1 MLKEIETLLE
11 TFAQDDVFAEYYF
24 VGGTALAYYL
34 NHRVSYDIDFVKLK
48 KLNVA
53 KLKTL
58 SIRYDAKYIPD
69 KAAST
74 FRINTGEDLENYKMS
89 FNFNTIKVDFFY
101 PNDLLRVTIIKK
113 TKANIQKIY
122 QNINILAL
130 ETIADLKIL
139 ALLRRSKIR
148 DLFDVYVLLEQNI
161 IGVDVLERYMALENQ
176 VLTFPEFIED
186 FKDDGSESLDFSE
199 ENSYFYE
206 FEKISRD
213 KREAYIKE
221 KIIALFVIKALKKES
236 K

>member
-1 MLKEIETLLE
+1 MLKDIESLLE
-11 TFAQDDVFAEYYF
+11 KFSNDDLFSEYYF

-34 NHRVSYDIDFVKLK
+34 NHRISYDIDFVKLK

-58 SIRYDAKYIPD
+58 SILYDAKYVPD
-69 KAAST
+69 KDASA

-113 TKANIQKIY
+113 AKANIQKIY
-122 QNINILAL
+122 HNINILPL
-130 ETIADLKIL
+130 ETIADLKVL

-148 DLFDVYVLLEQNI
+148 DLFDVYVLLEKNI
-161 IGVDVLERYMALENQ
+161 IGVDLIERYMALENQ

-199 ENSYFYE
+199 ENSYFHTFKE
-206 FEKISRD
+206 ISID

>member
-1 MLKEIETLLE
+1 LKGIESLLE
-11 TFAQDDVFAEYYF
+11 EFSNDDLFSEYYF

-34 NHRVSYDIDFVKLK
+34 NHRISYDIDFVTLK
-48 KLNVA
+48 KLNVSR
-53 KLKTL
+53 LKTL
-58 SIRYDAKYIPD
+58 SVLYDAKYVPD
-69 KAAST
+69 KEASI

-89 FNFNTIKVDFFY
+89 FNFNAIKVDFFY
-101 PNDLLRVTIIKK
+101 PNDLLRISIIKK
-113 TKANIQKIY
+113 AQANKEQIY
-122 QNINILAL
+122 QNINILPL
-130 ETIADLKIL
+130 ETIADLKVL

-148 DLFDVYVLLEQNI
+148 DLFDIYVLLEKDI
-161 IGVDVLERYMALENQ
+161 IGVDLIERYMALENQ

-199 ENSYFYE
+199 ENSYFHTFKE
-206 FEKISRD
+206 ISID